1 MTRIPSRYTHETIA
15 MGFNITEVKFWF
27 PDTIR
32 VPPPDRP
39 KISARRPRWLDIN
52 GDHDGEWQISRLGV
66 WTW

>member
-1 MTRIPSRYTHETIA
+1 MTDPRYVHETIA

-39 KISARRPRWLDIN
+39 KISERKPRQLDIN
-52 GDHDGEWQISRLGV
+52 LDRESEWQFGRYRV